1 MIAYCVTSLLK
12 CIPTSQAVE
21 TVWKRLMQDRTLDL
35 RTNFSLEQNCNFL
48 DLCLSTTYFKY
59 NKSFYR
65 QIHGCAMGF
74 PTLNSLF
81 RYVDDN
87 GVKNKIKVV
96 EAFTEPLISMDSN
109 VKFIKEDM
117 KEDRLSF
124 LDRVTYLER
133 DGGLDIEV

>member
-1 MIAYCVTSLLK
+1 
-12 CIPTSQAVE
+12 
-21 TVWKRLMQDRTLDL
+21 
-35 RTNFSLEQNCNFL
+35 
-48 DLCLSTTYFKY
+48 
-59 NKSFYR
+59 
-65 QIHGCAMGF
+65 MGF